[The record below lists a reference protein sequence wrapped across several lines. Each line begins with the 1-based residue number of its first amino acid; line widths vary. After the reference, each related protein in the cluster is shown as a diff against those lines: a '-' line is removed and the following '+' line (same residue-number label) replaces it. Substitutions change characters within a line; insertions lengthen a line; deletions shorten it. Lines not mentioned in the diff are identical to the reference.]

1 MAILCNLKY
10 NVNRLCLS
18 YLFVVTSELFLNET
32 SVLQKKTRRSNYLR
46 LVNYTL
52 QDLDYWLN
60 DLSILILVNNIK
72 RPLLAHF

>member
-10 NVNRLCLS
+10 NMSRLCLS

-32 SVLQKKTRRSNYLR
+32 SVLQKKKTRRSNYLR

-60 DLSILILVNNIK
+60 DLSILILVNNIT
-72 RPLLAHF
+72 